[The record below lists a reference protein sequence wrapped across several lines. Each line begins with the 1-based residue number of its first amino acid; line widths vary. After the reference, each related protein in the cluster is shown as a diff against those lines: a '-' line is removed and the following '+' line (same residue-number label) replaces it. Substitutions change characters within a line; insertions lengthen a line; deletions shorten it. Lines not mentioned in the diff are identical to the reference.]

1 MSTELSTIRADNSAH
16 DQHAALWVGALQRAE
31 RLRLDACHATLL
43 GWIMALPA
51 GIDPAKAATAVI
63 SHQLRAGEAVL
74 SPQLMGLLQN
84 VASYPADRLLRT
96 GTTRRSRALAH

>member
-1 MSTELSTIRADNSAH
+1 MSTEISTICADNSAH

-31 RLRLDACHATLL
+31 RMQLDACHATLL

-63 SHQLRAGEAVL
+63 SHQQRASEAVL
-74 SPQLMGLLQN
+74 SPQLMALLQN
-84 VASYPADRLLRT
+84 VASYPADRLLRA
-96 GTTRRSRALAH
+96 GTRRRSRIFVH